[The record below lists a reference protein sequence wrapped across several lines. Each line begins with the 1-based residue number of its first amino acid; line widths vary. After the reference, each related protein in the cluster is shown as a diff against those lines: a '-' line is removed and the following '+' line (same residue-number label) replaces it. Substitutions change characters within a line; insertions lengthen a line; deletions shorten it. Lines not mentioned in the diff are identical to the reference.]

1 MFDTIDPQAF
11 GRFSET
17 ALGTET
23 LTDEADGFETRL
35 AVPDGPVLSR
45 LAGGGTRPRR
55 GPYRLAVSQSEGQKC
70 AWAWTRADGGVGQKD
85 ADLRRR
91 TRLDRRGRPGRA
103 S

>member
-1 MFDTIDPQAF
+1 LTTCSSPYQAPKAPAYAEFVHLETVVFDAIDPQAF

-45 LAGGGTRPRR
+45 LAGGGRARVE
-55 GPYRLAVSQSEGQKC
+55 GPTGWR
-70 AWAWTRADGGVGQKD
+70 
-85 ADLRRR
+85 
-91 TRLDRRGRPGRA
+91 
-103 S
+103 